1 MTPSM
6 LRQLWSL
13 IETTQAT
20 LIVTLDDASL
30 SQWLL
35 KQFKLNSS
43 IDVSEADLLN
53 QYIQSRLSL
62 IRDLAQ
68 ERLSAEPMT

>member
-20 LIVTLDDASL
+20 LIVNLDDASL

-35 KQFKLNSS
+35 KQFNLTSPING
-43 IDVSEADLLN
+43 SEADLLR

-62 IRDLAQ
+62 IRDIAQ
-68 ERLSAEPMT
+68 ERLSAEPTM